1 MTLRQALTGL
11 LLGVM
16 TLTVLMACVEPAPP
30 PPPPSPIVEATPP
43 PAPPTYFV
51 NVSSLALRDGPTTRA
66 PQIGTLHFNDEV
78 QLLDTSEGWGR
89 VLDVR
94 RDIIGWASLRYLQ
107 PSPASRPRPVPRR
120 RAPAPKEP
128 APKPSET
135 PKAM

>member
-1 MTLRQALTGL
+1 MNLRQALTGL

-16 TLTVLMACVEPAPP
+16 ALTVLMACVEPAPP
-30 PPPPSPIVEATPP
+30 PPPPPIVEAPSPP
-43 PAPPTYFV
+43 PPPIYFV
-51 NVSSLALRDGPTTRA
+51 SVSSLALRDGPTTSA
-66 PQIGTLHFNDEV
+66 PQIGTLQFNDEV
-78 QLLDTSEGWGR
+78 ELLDTSGGWGR

-107 PSPASRPRPVPRR
+107 PAPASRPQPVPRR

-128 APKPSET
+128 APKPAES